1 MEQLSVYILF
11 FTIIFFLGCSK
22 DNVANTVQRINEN
35 NTTSTNSGD
44 TSYKKITKGKVSL
57 VYEDITK
64 IPVDA
69 IVNAANAQ
77 LNPGGGVCGAIYA
90 AAGHNLLDSHIKSNI
105 PFIPGSSIDRCNI
118 GDAKITP
125 GFNLIARFIIHAVGP
140 VYSNY
145 SDAQASNLLA
155 SAYTSSLQ
163 VAKTNNLRTVAF
175 PCISTAIFGYPK
187 DKAAPIALNAIKN
200 FLAAN
205 DNDFDEIIIV
215 CYGSDGKENYKIYES
230 LI

>member
-1 MEQLSVYILF
+1 MQQLSVYILS
-11 FTIIFFLGCSK
+11 FTITFFLGCSK
-22 DNVANTVQRINEN
+22 DNVVQRINEN
-35 NTTSTNSGD
+35 NTTSTNSSD
-44 TSYKKITKGKVSL
+44 TSYKKITKEKVSL

-77 LNPGGGVCGAIYA
+77 LNPGGGVCGAIYT
-90 AAGHNLLDSHIKSNI
+90 AAGYDLLDSHIKNNI
-105 PFIPGSSIDRCNI
+105 PFIPGSSDRCNI

-125 GFNLIARFIIHAVGP
+125 GFNLTARFIIHAVGP

-200 FLAAN
+200 FLASN
-205 DNDFDEIIIV
+205 DSDFDEIIIV